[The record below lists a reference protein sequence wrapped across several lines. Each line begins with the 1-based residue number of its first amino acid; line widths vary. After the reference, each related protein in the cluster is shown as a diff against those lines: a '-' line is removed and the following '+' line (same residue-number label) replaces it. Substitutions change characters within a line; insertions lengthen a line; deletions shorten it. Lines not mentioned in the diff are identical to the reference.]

1 VAAKRG
7 ARLVVVSEHSAPYI
21 FGATQTELERLVAKV
36 DELEASAQWFLDEID
51 IRPGSRVVDIGCG
64 PMGILNLLSDRV
76 GPYGEVIGVERETR
90 FVEAARRD
98 LTKRGLNNV
107 RVIQADAL
115 KTGLEKNSFDLVHER
130 LVLINVP
137 AREALLAEMLS
148 LLRPGGTLAVE
159 NNDNI
164 SWLCY
169 PDHPSWKILR
179 DTYFTAFH
187 ANGGDLFLGRRL
199 PGLLR
204 AAGVQDVQVK
214 VHVDVVKPGSHRR
227 THIFSLLDSLHDKII
242 ALGLLSEQE
251 LAIHRETLREHLAN
265 SDTVIIDKLHVQ
277 AWGRKAG

>member
-1 VAAKRG
+1 MA
-7 ARLVVVSEHSAPYI
+7 VSEQSVAYM
-21 FGATQTELERLVAKV
+21 FGGTQIELERLLAKV
-36 DELEASAQWFLDEID
+36 DELEAYASWFLDEIE
-51 IRPGSRVVDIGCG
+51 IRPGSRVLDIGCG

-76 GPYGEVIGVERETR
+76 RPHGEVIGVEREAR
-90 FVEAARRD
+90 FVETARSE

-107 RVIQADAL
+107 KVIQADAL

-137 AREALLAEMLS
+137 EREALLAEMLS
-148 LLRPGGTLAVE
+148 LLRPGGTVALE

-164 SWLCY
+164 SWLCH
-169 PDHPSWKILR
+169 PEHPSWKILR
-179 DTYFTAFH
+179 DAFFTAFH
-187 ANGGDLFLGRRL
+187 ANGGDLFVGRRL

-214 VHVDVVKPGSHRR
+214 VHIDVVKPGSHRR
-227 THIFSLLDSLHDKII
+227 THLFSLLDSLHDKII

-251 LAIHRETLREHLAN
+251 LAIHREALRGHLEN

-277 AWGRKAG
+277 AWGRKAR

>member
-1 VAAKRG
+1 MVPDSEQSAA
-7 ARLVVVSEHSAPYI
+7 YI
-21 FGATQTELERLVAKV
+21 FGSTQTELERLVAKV
-36 DELEASAQWFLDEID
+36 DELEAYARCFLDHID

-76 GPYGEVIGVERETR
+76 GPHGEVIGVEREAR
-90 FVEAARRD
+90 FVETARSE

-107 RVIQADAL
+107 KVIQADAL
-115 KTGLEKNSFDLVHER
+115 ETGLEKNSFDLVHER

-137 AREALLAEMLS
+137 EREALLAEMLS
-148 LLRPGGTLAVE
+148 LLRPGGTIAVE
-159 NNDNI
+159 NNDNV
-164 SWLCY
+164 SWLCH
-169 PDHPSWKILR
+169 PEHPSWKVLR
-179 DTYFTAFH
+179 DTFFAAFH

-214 VHVDVVKPGSHRR
+214 VHVDMVKRGSPRR
-227 THIFSLLDSLHDKII
+227 AHLFSLLDSLHDKII

-251 LAIHRETLREHLAN
+251 LAIHRGALRGHLEN

-277 AWGRKAG
+277 AWGRKAR